1 MLLADMC
8 RSLYCGLR
16 LECDDDDVN
25 SRPAKLARLL
35 QRQGSVLVQMEGVP
49 QGRNTISRCWDGR
62 PRPSSV
68 ECRESSE
75 RLNLIRA
82 LGRGGAWSGSASGGL

>member
-16 LECDDDDVN
+16 LGCDDDDVN
-25 SRPAKLARLL
+25 SRPAKLALLL

-49 QGRNTISRCWDGR
+49 HRDPGQRHNLPLLGRSAST
-62 PRPSSV
+62 V
-68 ECRESSE
+68 ECRV
-75 RLNLIRA
+75 
-82 LGRGGAWSGSASGGL
+82 SGVE